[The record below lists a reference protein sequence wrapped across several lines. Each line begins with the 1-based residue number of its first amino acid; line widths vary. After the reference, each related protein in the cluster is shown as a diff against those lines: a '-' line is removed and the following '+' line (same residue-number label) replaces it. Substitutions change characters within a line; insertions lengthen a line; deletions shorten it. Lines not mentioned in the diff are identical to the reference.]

1 MSFAHP
7 AALWLGLLT
16 VPVVLLHILRPRRQ
30 EVTVSST
37 YLWRSLATPVSA
49 ASPWQRLRPSVLLV
63 LQLLAVVLLAIA
75 AARPVRVT
83 DAPLAEHTVFIVDAS
98 GSMAAADGDPDRLA
112 DAKDEARNLRDEL
125 PAGGRASVVVAS
137 ASPRVALTASS
148 DNQAFVEALGPIET
162 SAGRSDFAAAF
173 TLAESLETPGTPI
186 GFVLLSDGGLTDA
199 EQRLLPPGTEYV
211 AIGDRA
217 TNRAISRLGV
227 EPRGSGLHARV
238 SLRNTGG
245 PDATQTLRIDVDGR
259 TVHEQAV
266 SLAKKS
272 AKDVEV
278 DLPAGDRVEAFLEG
292 DDLLD
297 ADDHAYAVAAR
308 RRPLKVLLAGPDE
321 AFFSSLLAATP
332 GVTVVR
338 SATSVPAPGFD
349 LAIYSGV
356 DVPADPQ
363 APFLAVAPP
372 GGAPG
377 IEVLGQVESPAVARV
392 AADDPLVQDLDLSDV
407 AIATAQQVR
416 APTAEVV
423 VGAEGVPL
431 LLRGTHQQ
439 RPFAYL
445 AFALADSNLGVQV
458 VFPILGDRLLTEL
471 AGAALPPSGL
481 TVGVPLP
488 VDAGDIAEVRAPGG
502 ARSRVVPGAPTPI
515 ATRPGF
521 WTITAEGHPE
531 RVVAVNADPA
541 ESSLAPAPSLPTQ
554 PRELRPGERAPAGES
569 PLLRWAVL
577 ALLVVLLLELLFA
590 RRSVGVPRRQ
600 WRAALALRVLVA
612 VLLVGAL
619 VGFSFT
625 RQSNRVA
632 TMFLIDGSDSLGAA
646 RSEAVAWVRDALEH
660 QRDDALAGVAVFG
673 GDARLELILQRAA
686 ELQQPAVRIDPTRT
700 NLAGALRLA
709 AAVLPEDARRRIV
722 LVSDGRATEGDAIAE
737 AARLREAGIQ
747 VDVHAVAR
755 NPGADVAVAR
765 LDAPGLAREGD
776 EVAIEATIDAT
787 VAGPVELTLER
798 DGAVVDRR
806 VVQLTVGANNIALPQ
821 VATGG
826 GLARYSLRV
835 AGAGDA
841 VPENDVGYTAI
852 QIDGPAKVLV
862 AEGMADNA
870 TTLVEALRAGGLQVD
885 VVSSAALPPVEE
897 LSIYSAT
904 VLVDV
909 DARTLSTDQ
918 VAALGVATRDLG
930 RGLVTIGGDRSFGP
944 GGYLD
949 TELERLLP
957 VTSDV
962 TDPKRR
968 KSVAEVLAIDT
979 SGSMSAC
986 HCNEGANGLAG
997 GGNRT
1002 DGGVNKT
1009 AISRAAAARTI
1020 DALSEND
1027 EVGVLA
1033 FNTDE
1038 RWVID
1043 LQRLPSDEVVTKGL
1057 RSLHPG
1063 GGTDVRQSL
1072 TTAAAALR
1080 KSKASLKHIIL
1091 FTDGFTATEALDGL
1105 AVEAADLAA
1114 EGITISVLATGEGAA
1129 SQLSKVAEAGNGRF
1143 YPGRDLQ
1150 QIPQIMREEAIIA
1163 SRNFINEG
1171 EFLPEV
1177 VSNAEPVRDLAASPP
1192 LLGYIATTAKSTAGV
1207 LLRIGPDRDPL
1218 LASWQLGL
1226 GRSTAWT
1233 SDASARWSKHWA
1245 TWDGYVAFWSDV
1257 VKHSFPTAEDAGA
1270 VRATVADG
1278 VLRVTIEGETAW
1290 PDGSTAVARVAGPD
1304 LAGREVSLERVSGT
1318 TFAGEVPVSMA
1329 GTYAVGAAVR
1339 GPEGTLLSAV
1349 TRASNSYAA
1358 EYRPGEADPATLLR
1372 LSKLTGGRGAIEPAA
1387 AFAAADLRAGRSRIE
1402 LAGWFL
1408 LAAALLWPV
1417 AVAASR
1423 LALRGA
1429 VVGAARAGRMTGA
1442 LRRHMPAWP
1451 GSRRADAP
1459 PTQAPRRTAP
1469 SQPAVLATAPPK
1481 ASPPAT
1487 VGRLLAR
1494 KRGAPTEDAAEA
1506 DPEADPDAGPPQ
1518 G

>member
-1 MSFAHP
+1 VSFAHP
-7 AALWLGLLT
+7 AALWLGLLAL
-16 VPVVLLHILRPRRQ
+16 PVLLLHVLRPRRQ

-49 ASPWQRLRPSVLLV
+49 ASPWQRLRPSVLLI
-63 LQLLAVVLLAIA
+63 LQLLAVALLAIA

-83 DAPLAEHTVFIVDAS
+83 DAPLAEHTVFIIDAS
-98 GSMAAADGDPDRLA
+98 GSMAARDGDPDRLA
-112 DAKDEARNLRDEL
+112 DAKDEARDLRDEL

-137 ASPRVALTASS
+137 ASPRVALTASA
-148 DNQAFVEALGPIET
+148 DKRAFDEAIGPIET
-162 SAGRSDFAAAF
+162 SAGRADFAGAF
-173 TLAESLETPGTPI
+173 TLGESLETPGTPI

-217 TNRAISRLGV
+217 TNRAIGRLSV
-227 EPRGSGLHARV
+227 EPRGSDLHARV
-238 SLRNTGG
+238 FLRNTGG
-245 PDATQTLRIDVDGR
+245 PDATQTLRLDVDGR
-259 TVHEQAV
+259 TVHEQTV
-266 SLAKKS
+266 SLATKA
-272 AKDVEV
+272 AKDIDV

-297 ADDHAYAVAAR
+297 ADDHAFAVAAR
-308 RRPLKVLLAGPDE
+308 RRPLKVLLAGPE
-321 AFFSSLLAATP
+321 EPFVANLLAATP
-332 GVTVVR
+332 GVTVER
-338 SATSVPAPGFD
+338 SEVAIPAPGFD
-349 LAIYSGV
+349 LVIYSGV

-363 APFLAVAPP
+363 APFLAVASP

-377 IEVLGQVESPAVARV
+377 IDVVGQVETPAVARV
-392 AADDPLVQDLDLSDV
+392 AADDPLVEGLDLSDV

-423 VGAEGVPL
+423 VGAEGAPL
-431 LLRGTHQQ
+431 LVRGTHLR

-481 TVGVPLP
+481 TVGAPLP
-488 VDAGDIAEVRAPGG
+488 VDAGVVAEVRAPGG
-502 ARSRVVPGAPTPI
+502 AASQVVPGAPTPV

-521 WTITAEGHPE
+521 WTIVSEGRPE

-541 ESSLAPAPSLPTQ
+541 ESALAPAPGLPTE
-554 PRELRPGERAPAGES
+554 PRDLRPGERAPAGES
-569 PLLRWAVL
+569 SLLRWVVL
-577 ALLVVLLLELLFA
+577 ALLVVLVLELLFA
-590 RRSVGVPRRQ
+590 RRSVGVSRRQ
-600 WRAALALRVLVA
+600 WRAALVLRAVVA
-612 VLLVGAL
+612 ALLVGAL

-632 TMFLIDGSDSLGAA
+632 TMFLIDGSDSLGGA
-646 RSEAVAWVRDALEH
+646 RSDAIGWVRDALEH
-660 QRDDALAGVAVFG
+660 QPHDALAGVALFG

-686 ELQQPAVRIDPTRT
+686 ALEQPAVRIDPTRT

-722 LVSDGRATEGDAIAE
+722 LVSDGRANEGDAVAE
-737 AARLREAGIQ
+737 AARLREAGID
-747 VDVHAVAR
+747 VDVHTVTR
-755 NPGADVAVAR
+755 NPGADVAVAK
-765 LDAPGLAREGD
+765 LDAPGLARQGE
-776 EVAIEATIDAT
+776 EVEVDATIYAT
-787 VAGPVELTLER
+787 VAGPVELILER

-806 VVQLTVGANNIALPQ
+806 VVPLTAGENAISLPQ

-862 AEGMADNA
+862 AEGTASNA

-885 VVSSAALPPVEE
+885 VVPSAALPPIDE
-897 LSIYSAT
+897 LSTYSAT

-909 DARTLSTDQ
+909 DARTLSVEQ
-918 VAALGVATRDLG
+918 VGALGAVSRDLG

-949 TELERLLP
+949 SDLERLLP
-957 VTSDV
+957 VSSDV

-986 HCNEGANGLAG
+986 HCNEGANGVAA
-997 GGNRT
+997 GGNRG

-1033 FNTDE
+1033 FNTEE

-1057 RSLHPG
+1057 RSLHPD

-1072 TTAAAALR
+1072 TTAAAAL
-1080 KSKASLKHIIL
+1080 KASKASLKHIIL
-1091 FTDGFTATEALDGL
+1091 FTDGFTAPDALDGL
-1105 AVEAADLAA
+1105 AREAADLAA
-1114 EGITISVLATGEGAA
+1114 QGITVSVLATGEGAA
-1129 SQLSKVAEAGNGRF
+1129 TELSRIAEAGNGRF

-1163 SRNFINEG
+1163 SRNFVNEG

-1177 VSNAEPVRDLAASPP
+1177 VSNAEPVRDLSAAPP
-1192 LLGYIATTAKSTAGV
+1192 LLGFIATTAKSTAEV
-1207 LLRIGPDRDPL
+1207 MLRVGPDRDPL
-1218 LASWQLGL
+1218 LASWQVGL

-1233 SDASARWSKHWA
+1233 SDASVRWSKQWA
-1245 TWDGYVAFWSDV
+1245 TWDGYVSFWSDV
-1257 VKHSFPTAEDAGA
+1257 VKDTFPTASDAGA
-1270 VRATVADG
+1270 VRATVVDG
-1278 VLRVTIEGETAW
+1278 VLRVSVEGETAW
-1290 PDGSTAVARVAGPD
+1290 PDGSSAVARVASPD
-1304 LAGREVSLERVSGT
+1304 LTGREVPLERISGT
-1318 TFAGEVPVSMA
+1318 TFAGEVPVGMA
-1329 GTYAVGAAVR
+1329 GTYAVGAIVR
-1339 GPEGTLLSAV
+1339 GPEGTLLSAA

-1358 EYRPGEADPATLLR
+1358 EYRPGNAEPATLLR
-1372 LSKLTGGRGAIEPAA
+1372 LSKLTGGRGAIEPEA
-1387 AFAAADLRAGRSRIE
+1387 AFAAAGLRVGRSRIE

-1429 VVGAARAGRMTGA
+1429 LVDATRRGARGVTGGV
-1442 LRRHMPAWP
+1442 RRRLPAWP
-1451 GSRRADAP
+1451 GTPPPKAPPSRAPRRESRRA
-1459 PTQAPRRTAP
+1459 AP
-1469 SQPAVLATAPPK
+1469 SE
-1481 ASPPAT
+1481 PPAT
-1487 VGRLLAR
+1487 VRRLLER
-1494 KRGAPTEDAAEA
+1494 KTGSGRGSDRPDDHPRAQNGGEDAS
-1506 DPEADPDAGPPQ
+1506 
-1518 G
+1518 